1 MTKRKVISRIVAV
14 MKLHEHASRQLNQIA
29 RYGAGE
35 IRIADQVLTAP
46 CIVAPGL
53 LVTDWIVG
61 PDSLDIESLQVLLP
75 RAPRIVLVG
84 SPLQGGAR
92 WQPLRRALASR
103 EIALEAMDLGAAC
116 RTYNVLAQEDR
127 PVAALLFP

>member
-1 MTKRKVISRIVAV
+1 

-35 IRIADQVLTAP
+35 IRIADQVLNAP

-53 LVTDWIVG
+53 LVTDWIAG
-61 PDSLDIESLQVLLP
+61 PESLDIDALQALLP
-75 RAPRIVLVG
+75 LAPRIVLLG
-84 SPLQGGAR
+84 SALHAGGP

-116 RTYNVLAQEDR
+116 RTYNVLVQEDR